1 MVDDHRWRSLAGE
14 AWRRLEN
21 RLTCE
26 GGWGSLPV
34 PTPPHPTHSLRR
46 RPWEVGRAST
56 WQWPP
61 LPTDKQPLARSTGR
75 RSVPR
80 RRRPPIVFTHLPGEA
95 SKMLVQAESD
105 EHFFFSCGNDH
116 WCPPQGGH
124 SACSGGFLPRSH
136 PQKRAMLMGSPWNR
150 STIYGKTCR
159 AHRRSFG
166 DRSPPVG
173 CHPQS
178 ADRPRSQTAA
188 VARRGEPGSCGEPA
202 AAAPPLPA
210 CRARSPPPAVTGGG
224 ASWPPSPPPEL
235 PSPVAFPLPP
245 KPRGSSLTPPPA
257 KG

>member
-1 MVDDHRWRSLAGE
+1 MARVLVWWTTTGGGVWRE
-14 AWRRLEN
+14 KR
-21 RLTCE
+21 
-26 GGWGSLPV
+26 GGGSKIDSRV
-34 PTPPHPTHSLRR
+34 RGGGA
-46 RPWEVGRAST
+46 VC
-56 WQWPP
+56 QCQPP
-61 LPTDKQPLARSTGR
+61 LI
-75 RSVPR
+75 
-80 RRRPPIVFTHLPGEA
+80 PPIRSDDGPGKWEGRQLGSGPRSPQTNNHWRGA
-95 SKMLVQAESD
+95 RGAGQCRDAGAPPSSSPTCMEKRQRCLCKRNPMST
-105 EHFFFSCGNDH
+105 FFFSCGNDH

-188 VARRGEPGSCGEPA
+188 VARHGEPGSCGEPA

-224 ASWPPSPPPEL
+224 ASWPPSPPPNYQAQW
-235 PSPVAFPLPP
+235 PSLYPP
-245 KPRGSSLTPPPA
+245 NRGAAP
-257 KG
+257 